1 MAIGGKGFI
10 IVAGD
15 TRLSKGFQI
24 ISRNTSKL
32 ENLTDTTILATS
44 GMYADFNGL
53 LKQLKSKLQ
62 MYEYSIGRPATFKNI
77 HMLLSRTLYMKRSF
91 PFYTFNLLAGFDEN
105 DNGIIVGYDAVGS
118 GDFKPYGVQGS
129 ASQIIIPLMD
139 NVFEGYNKL

>member
-1 MAIGGKGFI
+1 
-10 IVAGD
+10 
-15 TRLSKGFQI
+15 
-24 ISRNTSKL
+24 
-32 ENLTDTTILATS
+32 
-44 GMYADFNGL
+44 
-53 LKQLKSKLQ
+53 

-139 NVFEGYNKL
+139 NVFEGYNKI